1 VGLLECARRLQL
13 ALNTVKRYARADRPE
28 RMLRVPKY
36 RASLVD
42 PYREHLRK
50 RRTEDPAVPV
60 NHLFEEI
67 RALGFTGCLN
77 LLHKYINQGRADAD
91 RSHISPRRLARM
103 ILTRPESLK
112 TEHHDLLARLTAA
125 CPEMTQLSA
134 EVRDFAEL
142 LTPGEGNA
150 DGLSRWISEVR
161 AADLP
166 DLHAF
171 TRGWTVTDGP

>member
-1 VGLLECARRLQL
+1 
-13 ALNTVKRYARADRPE
+13 
-28 RMLRVPKY
+28 
-36 RASLVD
+36 
-42 PYREHLRK
+42 
-50 RRTEDPAVPV
+50 
-60 NHLFEEI
+60 
-67 RALGFTGCLN
+67 
-77 LLHKYINQGRADAD
+77 
-91 RSHISPRRLARM
+91 
-103 ILTRPESLK
+103 
-112 TEHHDLLARLTAA
+112 
-125 CPEMTQLSA
+125 MTQLSA